1 MKKKHIATLLFFLC
15 LFGAVV
21 MAMESFPKENVPLE
35 ELNERDKVILSL
47 KEKTASMI
55 DKIKGADS
63 DNDNPS
69 STDEKQENTLN
80 DKIIIPT
87 QETIHTTKE
96 NTTEKIEQ
104 IIETITTPVKKTT
117 NSLAKQLIEWLLS
130 LLSPEEIR
138 DIFEG
143 EFNID
148 ICK

>member
-1 MKKKHIATLLFFLC
+1 MQAPP
-15 LFGAVV
+15 
-21 MAMESFPKENVPLE
+21 EENAPL
-35 ELNERDKVILSL
+35 NGKGKVILSL
-47 KEKTASMI
+47 KEKTASII

-69 STDEKQENTLN
+69 STDEKQENIVV
-80 DKIIIPT
+80 DKIITPT
-87 QETIHTTKE
+87 QETINITKE
-96 NTTEKIEQ
+96 KTTEKIEQ
-104 IIETITTPVKKTT
+104 IIETITTPIKNTT

>member
-15 LFGAVV
+15 LFGVV
-21 MAMESFPKENVPLE
+21 VIAMQAPPEENAPL
-35 ELNERDKVILSL
+35 NGKDKVILSL
-47 KEKTASMI
+47 KEKTASII

-69 STDEKQENTLN
+69 STDEKQENIVV
-80 DKIIIPT
+80 DKIITPT
-87 QETIHTTKE
+87 QETINITKE
-96 NTTEKIEQ
+96 KTTEKIEQ
-104 IIETITTPVKKTT
+104 IIETITTPIKNTT

>member
-1 MKKKHIATLLFFLC
+1 
-15 LFGAVV
+15 

-35 ELNERDKVILSL
+35 ELNERDKVLLSL
-47 KEKTASMI
+47 KNKTASVI
-55 DKIKGADS
+55 DSFLGENNNSEENLSDS
-63 DNDNPS
+63 NNSINVVGSDL
-69 STDEKQENTLN
+69 TEKQENIITE
-80 DKIIIPT
+80 KIISPT
-87 QETIHTTKE
+87 QEIIYITKE
-96 NTTEKIEQ
+96 NTVEKIEQ
-104 IIETITTPVKKTT
+104 IIETITTPIKNTT